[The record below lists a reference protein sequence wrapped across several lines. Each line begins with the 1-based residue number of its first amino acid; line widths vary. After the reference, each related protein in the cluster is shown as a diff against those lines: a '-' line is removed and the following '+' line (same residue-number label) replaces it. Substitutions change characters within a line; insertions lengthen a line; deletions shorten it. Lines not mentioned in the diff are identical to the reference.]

1 MKPLSNTPSRLY
13 TALACLLAI
22 GITLSTPARAETQI
36 MTYDVYAGG
45 IHAMDAKLT
54 LNQTP
59 STYDIKLESQ
69 TAGFLKSLADWSGN
83 YWTNGVFT
91 PSGKIY
97 PKEHRSSSTW
107 KDETEEK
114 NYKYDGK
121 GKFLSFRV
129 TTTEKDKKKGDKVTD
144 KTPEKIESELTK
156 GSTDLLSATL
166 KLLLALPKD
175 RTCTG
180 KEKIFDGDRSYF
192 MVFKSTKI
200 EKLEKSRYN
209 MFGGDAVT
217 CEVEVVP
224 DKGKWRKKPR
234 GWLSIQEQGR
244 QKGALPTIWLGQMQD
259 DKTYIPVK
267 IRVKTDYGTLF
278 LHLTSYKTGPTAK
291 PNLINPG
298 KGKPA
303 K

>member
-1 MKPLSNTPSRLY
+1 MNSLRSALLGLY
-13 TALACLLAI
+13 TVLL
-22 GITLSTPARAETQI
+22 TLTLGPTGQARAETQI

-54 LNQTP
+54 LNLTP
-59 STYDIKLESQ
+59 SSYDIKLDAE

-83 YWTNGVFT
+83 YWSNGVMT
-91 PSGKIY
+91 KTGQAA
-97 PKEHRSSSTW
+97 PKQHRSSSTW
-107 KDETEEK
+107 KNETEDK
-114 NYKYDGK
+114 NYRYDGK
-121 GKFLSFRV
+121 GKFVSFKV
-129 TTTEKDKKKGDKVTD
+129 TSEDSKGKVTD
-144 KTPEKIESELTK
+144 KTPEKIDPELTS

-175 RTCTG
+175 KTCSG

-192 MVFKSTKI
+192 MIFKATQHDR
-200 EKLEKSRYN
+200 LTKSRYN
-209 MFGGDAVT
+209 IFDGEAVT
-217 CEVEVVP
+217 CEVEVKP
-224 DKGKWRKKPR
+224 DQGKWRKKPR

-244 QKGALPTIWLGQMQD
+244 QKGALPTIWLGQMGA

-278 LHLTSYKTGPTAK
+278 MHLTSYKTGPAAK

-298 KGKPA
+298 KGKPV